1 MNRFL
6 LAGAAVAAFAAIVPA
21 IAQPAPPTPPGVAQG
36 TTPPPIPGVPQVRAE
51 TRVHRMPMM
60 VPETRNELVAHIR
73 EMFAKLDT
81 NKDGFVAREE
91 ADAAHKAMGGEF
103 RQKFAERQDGPGM
116 PHLDHKAMFDRL
128 DTNHDGMISRQEF
141 DAHAEIREERRVV
154 LMHGGPHGAPGM
166 PPTPDMKRFHEMG
179 ARMHGHMFEMADAN
193 HDGRVSLQE
202 MTDAALRHFDMAD
215 ANHDGRIT
223 PDERM
228 QMHQR
233 MKEMKRPV

>member
-1 MNRFL
+1 MKKL
-6 LAGAAVAAFAAIVPA
+6 LIGGAVAALAVAYAPA
-21 IAQPAPPTPPGVAQG
+21 VAQQAPPPPPGVASG
-36 TTPPPIPGVPQVRAE
+36 VAPPVAPVAPRMQMRVMTDRVM
-51 TRVHRMPMM
+51 TRSEVSEH
-60 VPETRNELVAHIR
+60 VGKL
-73 EMFAKLDT
+73 FAKLDT
-81 NKDGFVAREE
+81 NRDGFVTREE
-91 ADAAHKAMGGEF
+91 ADSAHKNMGGEL
-103 RQKFAERQDGPGM
+103 RDKFVERHDGPGK

-141 DAHAEIREERRVV
+141 DAHAQVREERRVV
-154 LMHGGPHGAPGM
+154 MMHGGPDGVPGM
-166 PPTPDMKRFHEMG
+166 PPMPDMKRFHDMG

-193 HDGRVSLQE
+193 HDGKVSLQE

-233 MKEMKRPV
+233 MKEMKRPA

>member
-81 NKDGFVAREE
+81 NKDGKLSITEFNNAK
-91 ADAAHKAMGGEF
+91 DLAAIKVDKNKAKGY
-103 RQKFAERQDGPGM
+103 
-116 PHLDHKAMFDRL
+116 
-128 DTNHDGMISRQEF
+128 
-141 DAHAEIREERRVV
+141 
-154 LMHGGPHGAPGM
+154 
-166 PPTPDMKRFHEMG
+166 
-179 ARMHGHMFEMADAN
+179 
-193 HDGRVSLQE
+193 
-202 MTDAALRHFDMAD
+202 
-215 ANHDGRIT
+215 
-223 PDERM
+223 
-228 QMHQR
+228 
-233 MKEMKRPV
+233 

>member
-1 MNRFL
+1 MIKFL
-6 LAGAAVAAFAAIVPA
+6 FAGAAAAVFAAAAF
-21 IAQPAPPTPPGVAQG
+21 AQPAPPTPPGVAQG
-36 TTPPPIPGVPQVRAE
+36 TTPPPVPGVPQVRIE
-51 TRVHRMPMM
+51 TRMHRMPMM
-60 VPETRNELVAHIR
+60 MPETRNEVVAHIR

-81 NKDGFVAREE
+81 NRDGFVTREE
-91 ADAAHKAMGGEF
+91 ADSAHKNMGGEF
-103 RQKFAERQDGPGM
+103 REKFVERHDRPGM

-141 DAHAEIREERRVV
+141 DAHAQVREERRVV
-154 LMHGGPHGAPGM
+154 MMHGGPDGTPGM
-166 PPTPDMKRFHEMG
+166 PPMPDMKRFHDMG

-193 HDGRVSLQE
+193 HDGKVSLQE
-202 MTDAALRHFDMAD
+202 MTAAALRHFDMAD

-233 MKEMKRPV
+233 MKEMKRPA